1 MKNAGDYFYIM
12 QQPQEQPDYQALY
25 QELKP
30 AYDDLAIK
38 TIQMQH
44 ELEQLKK
51 IIFGSRHERF
61 VPTTSPEQ
69 LSLELQAEEQTTP
82 AVLQQITYN
91 RKQAEEKKNVP
102 HRMPLPAH
110 LPRET
115 VVIEPVEPVEG
126 CVKIGEEVTE
136 ELEYAPGKLFVRRYV
151 RPKYARKQKEGIAI
165 AELPVRPIEKGIA
178 GPGLLAQIIIDK
190 YIDHLPVYRQV
201 QRFER
206 EGVKL
211 PVSTL
216 SDWITA
222 TCNLLEPLGALHRS
236 QTLAS
241 GYLQADET
249 TIPVL
254 DKDKKGSTHR
264 GYYWVYNDPLN
275 KRVLFDYREGRGREG
290 PFECLK
296 DFKGYLQCDGYD
308 AYEGFKSRSAVTVL
322 HCMAHARRKF
332 DEALNSDKQR
342 ASHVLT
348 LIQKLYTTERKAK
361 NLQLSPENILLLRKE
376 EAIPVL
382 EELKQWLTEN
392 YPQVLPQS
400 PIAKAIFYTLSR
412 WKELCVYTTNGTL
425 LIDNNKVENAIRP
438 VALGR
443 KNYLFAGSHQGAKR
457 AAMLYSLLAT
467 CKIQQ
472 INPFDWLSAVLQS
485 LPQHP
490 VNQLDVLLPENWKK
504 S

>member
-1 MKNAGDYFYIM
+1 M
-12 QQPQEQPDYQALY
+12 EQANYKALY
-25 QELKP
+25 EDLKP
-30 AYDDLAIK
+30 AYDQLK
-38 TIQMQH
+38 H

-51 IIFGSRHERF
+51 FVFGSKHERF
-61 VPTTSPEQ
+61 VPATAPEQ
-69 LSLELQAEEQTTP
+69 LSLGLQPEESIPAP
-82 AVLQQITYN
+82 AVIQQITYN

-115 VVIEPVEPVEG
+115 VVIEPAESVEG

-151 RPKYARKQKEGIAI
+151 RPKYARKQGEGIAV
-165 AELPVRPIEKGIA
+165 ASLPPRPIEKGIA
-178 GPGLLAQIIIDK
+178 GPRLLAQVIIDK
-190 YIDHLPVYRQV
+190 FLDHLPVYRQI

-211 PVSTL
+211 PASTIA
-216 SDWITA
+216 DWIST
-222 TCNLLEPLGALHRS
+222 TCTLIEPLGVLLRS
-236 QTLAS
+236 KTLAS
-241 GYLQADET
+241 GYIQADET

-264 GYYWVYNDPLN
+264 GYYWVYNDPIN

-296 DFKGYLQCDGYD
+296 DFKGFLQCDGYE
-308 AYEGFKSRSAVTVL
+308 AYEDFKTRPGLTVL

-332 DEALNSDKQR
+332 DEALSSDRQR
-342 ASHVLT
+342 AERVLA
-348 LIQKLYTTERKAK
+348 LMQKLYATERKAK
-361 NLQLSPENILLLRKE
+361 EQQLSPQDIFLLRQK

-382 EELKQWLTEN
+382 EELKIWMIEA
-392 YPQVLPQS
+392 YKQVLPQS
-400 PIAKAIFYTLSR
+400 PIARAISYSLTR
-412 WKELCVYTTNGTL
+412 WKELCVYTTDGTL
-425 LIDNNKVENAIRP
+425 QIDNNKVENAIRP

-443 KNYLFAGSHQGAKR
+443 KNYLFAGSHQAAVR
-457 AAMLYSLLAT
+457 AAMIYSLLGT
-467 CKIQQ
+467 CKLHE
-472 INPFDWLSAVLQS
+472 INPADWLYDVLNRIA
-485 LPQHP
+485 QHP
-490 VNQLDVLLPENWKK
+490 INRLEELLPDKWKK